1 MAESQS
7 PKIPQ
12 NRLVVDR
19 SGSTYGATIE
29 TELSVVEQI
38 CYLRRDEDRRPVTL
52 LPWCDGAYDPVLL
65 SGSSVRRGVPGIIA
79 DGGTDPAQIRDNLVE
94 NFAARTSE
102 VGVHNK
108 PCIIVVFGDVTS
120 GRPAACDISVGI
132 AIYAV
137 VPDCIF
143 LFHDIPTGVVRIL
156 QAKGRFKQLLPEGQ
170 VRLVVSQYTAW
181 AELPRISYEDLFKIE
196 VATVRELRPDE
207 VALQDGLIVLKD
219 RDNRR
224 SIVLA
229 SRTKGSG
236 KTLIGWLKAQ
246 QKAVP
251 DKEVVLEDVGGK
263 AQQAISKL
271 LAALLGE
278 PVLTTVADLR
288 GNVRAAH
295 EANLNHYWQT
305 KYKATEKKDQICRE
319 NERLRRHAASL
330 EDPDEELFSAGRCGY
345 SSGKCSPKTPVAKM
359 KPPTRDAASRIPRPA
374 ERLGGKNPYRRKNS
388 FSLFE
393 RGFDTSSDDSDGE
406 EPPLF
411 LASYQRVN
419 PAKQFESRCM
429 LCHTT
434 SALSLLFKLP
444 PPVETPNFPV

>member
-1 MAESQS
+1 MAA
-7 PKIPQ
+7 PI
-12 NRLVVDR
+12 RH
-19 SGSTYGATIE
+19 
-29 TELSVVEQI
+29 ELDAALDA
-38 CYLRRDEDRRPVTL
+38 LRAAGIWVLMT
-52 LPWCDGAYDPVLL
+52 DG
-65 SGSSVRRGVPGIIA
+65 
-79 DGGTDPAQIRDNLVE
+79 QIRDNLVE

-170 VRLVVSQYTAW
+170 VRLV
-181 AELPRISYEDLFKIE
+181 IE

-263 AQQAISKL
+263 AQ
-271 LAALLGE
+271 
-278 PVLTTVADLR
+278 
-288 GNVRAAH
+288 AAH

-345 SSGKCSPKTPVAKM
+345 SSGKCSPKTPVAKI

-419 PAKQFESRCM
+419 PVKQFESRCM

-434 SALSLLFKLP
+434 SALSLLFKLAENP
-444 PPVETPNFPV
+444 